1 MAFAYT
7 PGLRVAAVADIVKTR
22 RLPLKGQ
29 VLVKKGDH
37 VKADTVV
44 ARTEL
49 PGNVKML
56 NIANILGVP
65 SRDIHELLRIKEG
78 DRIEEKGVLAQSKG
92 LFGKFFK
99 NTVRSPIE
107 GVFESFN
114 EITGQAVLR
123 EPPIPVQIDAY
134 VDGVVE
140 EVLPDE
146 GVLVGTHC
154 TFVQGIFGI
163 GGEVRGE
170 LMMIVDS
177 PDQEVSPDRITPGC
191 AGKVLV
197 GGSYISNSTLRKAVS
212 MGVKAMVVGGFD
224 DKDLKDLLGYDLGV
238 AITGHEKKGITLILT
253 EGFGRMGMA
262 HGTFDL
268 LKSREGMTAS
278 VNGAT
283 QIRAGV
289 MRPELVVPLQ
299 GSESASVEKGREAGA
314 MDIGSFIRCIRA
326 PYFGRLGR
334 VTALPP
340 ELVVVD
346 SEAKVR
352 VLELEFDEGGG
363 KAVVPRAN
371 VELIER

>member
-7 PGLRVAAVADIVKTR
+7 PGLRVAAVADVLKTR

-29 VLVKKGDH
+29 VLVKKGDQ
-37 VKADTVV
+37 VTADTVV

-65 SRDIHELLRIKEG
+65 SQDIHELLHVKEG
-78 DRIEEKGVLAQSKG
+78 DRIEEKGVLAQSRG
-92 LFGKFFK
+92 LFGRFFR

-134 VDGVVE
+134 VNGVVD

-146 GVLVGTHC
+146 GVLIRTHC

-170 LMMIVDS
+170 LKVIVDS
-177 PDQEVSPDRITPGC
+177 PDQEVSPDRITGDC
-191 AGKVLV
+191 SGKVLI
-197 GGSYISNSTLRKAVS
+197 GGSYISNSTLGKAIS
-212 MGVKAMVVGGFD
+212 TGVKAVVVGGFD
-224 DKDLKDLLGYDLGV
+224 DKDLKELLGYDLGV

-253 EGFGRMGMA
+253 EGFGRMTMA
-262 HGTFDL
+262 HGTFEL

-289 MRPELVVPLQ
+289 MRPEVVIPLPD
-299 GSESASVEKGREAGA
+299 SAVFTHDPHHQAGA

-326 PYFGRLGR
+326 PHFGKLGT

-340 ELVVVD
+340 ELKVVD

-352 VLELEFDEGGG
+352 VLEVEFENGG

>member
-7 PGLRVAAVADIVKTR
+7 PGLRVAAVADILKTR

-29 VLVKKGDH
+29 VLVKKGDI
-37 VKADTVV
+37 VNADTVV

-65 SRDIHELLRIKEG
+65 SQDIHELLHVKEG
-78 DRIEEKGVLAQSKG
+78 DPIEEKGVLAQSKG
-92 LFGKFFK
+92 LFGRFFR
-99 NTVRSPIE
+99 NTVRSPIT
-107 GVFESFN
+107 GFFETFN

-134 VDGVVE
+134 VNGVVDE
-140 EVLPDE
+140 ILPEE
-146 GVLVGTHC
+146 GVVIRTHC

-170 LMMIVDS
+170 LKTIVDS
-177 PDQEVSPDRITPGC
+177 PDQEVMPDRITPEC
-191 AGKVLV
+191 AGKILV
-197 GGSYISNSTLRKAVS
+197 GGSYISNATLRKAIAQR
-212 MGVKAMVVGGFD
+212 VKAVVVGGFD
-224 DKDLKDLLGYDLGV
+224 DKDLKELLGYDLGV

-253 EGFGRMGMA
+253 EGFGRMTMA

-268 LKSREGMTAS
+268 LKSRDGMTAS

-289 MRPELVVPLQ
+289 MRPEVVIPLPPSEANMTDQ
-299 GSESASVEKGREAGA
+299 GHQAGA
-314 MDIGSFIRCIRA
+314 MDLGSFIRCIRA
-326 PYFGRLGR
+326 PHFGRLGK

-340 ELVVVD
+340 ELKVVD

-352 VLELEFDEGGG
+352 VLEVEFEEGGR
-363 KAVVPRAN
+363 AVVPRAN
-371 VELIER
+371 VELIEK

>member
-7 PGLRVAAVADIVKTR
+7 PGLRVAAVADILKTR

-29 VLVKKGDH
+29 VLVKKGDI
-37 VKADTVV
+37 VSADTVV

-65 SRDIHELLRIKEG
+65 SQDIHELLHVKEG
-78 DRIEEKGVLAQSKG
+78 DPIEEKGVLAQSKG
-92 LFGKFFK
+92 LFGRFFR
-99 NTVRSPIE
+99 NTVRSPIT
-107 GVFESFN
+107 GFFETFN

-134 VDGVVE
+134 VNGVVSE
-140 EVLPDE
+140 ILPDE
-146 GVLVGTHC
+146 GVVIGTHC

-170 LMMIVDS
+170 LKTIVES
-177 PDQEVSPDRITPGC
+177 PDQEVMPDRITPEC
-191 AGKVLV
+191 SGKILV
-197 GGSYISNSTLRKAVS
+197 GGSYISNATLRKAIAQ
-212 MGVKAMVVGGFD
+212 GVKAVVVGGFD
-224 DKDLKDLLGYDLGV
+224 DKDLKELLGYDLGV

-253 EGFGRMGMA
+253 EGFGRMTMA

-289 MRPELVVPLQ
+289 MRPEVVIPLPA
-299 GSESASVEKGREAGA
+299 SEANLADLGHQAGA
-314 MDIGSFIRCIRA
+314 MDLGSFIRCIRA
-326 PYFGRLGR
+326 PYFGKLGK

-340 ELVVVD
+340 ELKVVD

-352 VLELEFDEGGG
+352 VLEVEFEEGGR
-363 KAVVPRAN
+363 AVVPRAN
-371 VELIER
+371 VELIEK